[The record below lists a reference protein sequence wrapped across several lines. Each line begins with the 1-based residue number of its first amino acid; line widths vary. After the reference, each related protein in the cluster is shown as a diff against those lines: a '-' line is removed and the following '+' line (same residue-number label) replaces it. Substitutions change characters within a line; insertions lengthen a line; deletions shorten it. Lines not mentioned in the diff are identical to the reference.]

1 MIFYRRIS
9 TKEIREGGP
18 TMLFAKA
25 VTGGVLGKRRV
36 LKNRCFESYQVN
48 FAVKALKNT
57 YEEVHF

>member
-1 MIFYRRIS
+1 
-9 TKEIREGGP
+9 
-18 TMLFAKA
+18 MLFAKA

-48 FAVKALKNT
+48 FAVKSLKNT